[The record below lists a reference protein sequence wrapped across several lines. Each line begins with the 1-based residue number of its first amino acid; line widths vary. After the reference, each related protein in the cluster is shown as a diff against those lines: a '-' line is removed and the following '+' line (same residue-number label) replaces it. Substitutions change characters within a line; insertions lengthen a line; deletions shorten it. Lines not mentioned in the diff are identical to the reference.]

1 MLIVVN
7 TSSAFLSPSLQLQ
20 TCKTRT
26 SAYRS
31 SDQSSFLPVKYLS
44 PSTKLYVSVD
54 PRDIQSSNDKSIQQT
69 IASTLGAIAVI
80 AFVILFHETG
90 HYLAAKS
97 FGVAIDEFSVGWG
110 PKLLEFGDIFS
121 LRALPIGGYVSMN
134 VASLHMLPILN
145 QMWILSAGVMF
156 NLLLSFIIYTSQ
168 IMFGDG
174 LQVPVFDEGVLVAD
188 LAENSPA
195 RGLLHPGDVIEGIN
209 GKHLL
214 DDPTS
219 SEMKVHRIISKL
231 INEVQATDPNSGMPI
246 IFTVLDSNSGNIRNV
261 EVFPER
267 KNEDSKDSKP
277 SVGVFLLPNFVGYD
291 TRKASNPLEATAFA
305 ANMVTNQ
312 FAETAIGLMTYARD
326 TISPDKGSG
335 SSDYHL
341 SGPVGVVKRATR
353 VVETKNT
360 ETLLKYVAGA
370 SINLGVINLI
380 PIPPSDGFQML
391 YTVFHSLTK

>member
-1 MLIVVN
+1 
-7 TSSAFLSPSLQLQ
+7 
-20 TCKTRT
+20 
-26 SAYRS
+26 
-31 SDQSSFLPVKYLS
+31 
-44 PSTKLYVSVD
+44 
-54 PRDIQSSNDKSIQQT
+54 
-69 IASTLGAIAVI
+69 
-80 AFVILFHETG
+80 
-90 HYLAAKS
+90 
-97 FGVAIDEFSVGWG
+97 
-110 PKLLEFGDIFS
+110 
-121 LRALPIGGYVSMN
+121 
-134 VASLHMLPILN
+134 
-145 QMWILSAGVMF
+145 MWILSAGVMF

-219 SEMKVHRIISKL
+219 SEMKVHRIISQL

-261 EVFPER
+261 EVFSER

-326 TISPDKGSG
+326 TISPGKGSE

-341 SGPVGVVKRATR
+341 SGPVGVVKRATS

-360 ETLLKYVAGA
+360 EALLKYVAGA

-380 PIPPSDGFQML
+380 PIPPADGFQIF
-391 YTVFHSLTK
+391 YTAFHSVMN